1 MNLTMMS
8 RLAIALAVGLI
19 IGMERGWASR
29 ASSEGQR
36 IAGIRS
42 FGFVG
47 LFGGLSAVLAEFF
60 DVSVLAI
67 ALLSFTAIVVTSYSI
82 STQKTSD
89 IGITTELSLFL
100 TFLLGALAGKGFGA
114 EALATG
120 VITAVLLRF
129 KQEIHQSL
137 QKLDQQELVA
147 TLQLLLIAALA
158 LPLLPNQN
166 LGPWNAL
173 NPRAIGWLIL
183 LIASISYVGYFA
195 MKLLGTRVGLLSTA
209 VLGALVSSTA
219 VTVSFARIARRG
231 QASLAVLGAGISLA
245 AATMAVRILLEVS
258 LVNSAL
264 IPWLIAPIAILA
276 IVPGIAAVI
285 ITLRKTQ
292 REPSTEIPLKN
303 PIELGSALGYGMI
316 LSLLFV
322 LIRAIE
328 AWFGNAGIYALSAI
342 SGITDVDAV
351 SLSLAQATKT
361 GLPLSV
367 GATGIL
373 IAAMVNTVIKA
384 IFATVIGG
392 WELARWCATILLGAL
407 GMSLIA
413 VVLTF
418 TPVY

>member
-245 AATMAVRILLEVS
+245 AGTMAVRILLEVS